1 MYLNLLFRA
10 LKADTQVKRVKAFV
24 KRVIQ
29 IATFH
34 QPSFICGVLFL
45 LSELEG
51 AIPSLHSLMDTPQ
64 ETMDD
69 EEEVFRDVP
78 EEGEEK
84 KEVEEREEKRVE
96 YDGRK
101 RDPSHANADRSCLWE
116 LVRLPQHT
124 ICLERNQLIDPAPVP
139 ILLSPLG
146 RPVRFSSPRET
157 ENALETRPRHAH
169 THAFPRPLRVPQRE
183 RGAVAGPRLINH
195 ATACRG

>member
-78 EEGEEK
+78 EEGEEV
-84 KEVEEREEKRVE
+84 KEEEGKEGNRVE

-116 LVRLPQHT
+116 LVGLPTNTQS
-124 ICLERNQLIDPAPVP
+124 IQKQRN
-139 ILLSPLG
+139 
-146 RPVRFSSPRET
+146 
-157 ENALETRPRHAH
+157 
-169 THAFPRPLRVPQRE
+169 
-183 RGAVAGPRLINH
+183 
-195 ATACRG
+195 

>member
-51 AIPSLHSLMDTPQ
+51 VIPSLHSLMDTPQ
-64 ETMDD
+64 ETAED

-84 KEVEEREEKRVE
+84 EEEEKEKKTVE

-116 LVRLPQHT
+116 LVRPHHN
-124 ICLERNQLIDPAPVP
+124 LERTQESNPPTDLASVP
-139 ILLSPLG
+139 ILLPPLCRSIRLSP
-146 RPVRFSSPRET
+146 SRET
-157 ENALETRPRHAH
+157 GDALEA
-169 THAFPRPLRVPQRE
+169 
-183 RGAVAGPRLINH
+183 
-195 ATACRG
+195 

>member
-78 EEGEEK
+78 EEGGEAKEDEEK
-84 KEVEEREEKRVE
+84 EGKRVE

-116 LVRLPQHT
+116 LVRLPTNTQS
-124 ICLERNQLIDPAPVP
+124 IQKQRN
-139 ILLSPLG
+139 
-146 RPVRFSSPRET
+146 
-157 ENALETRPRHAH
+157 
-169 THAFPRPLRVPQRE
+169 
-183 RGAVAGPRLINH
+183 
-195 ATACRG
+195 